1 MKNLNRIL
9 KVMEKQINS
18 ETLKLNLLRQEILE
32 KEKLKST
39 FSKELEVLANF
50 KVLDINQLRFLNEY
64 QNFLRRKIFEIDLFL
79 ENLKEEEKKLI
90 DSIKEKNMEK
100 KATHNY
106 IHKKLLL
113 QEVKKQFEE
122 NIQNTDTYNRKFN
135 NRIF

>member
-1 MKNLNRIL
+1 
-9 KVMEKQINS
+9 MEKQINS

-64 QNFLRRKIFEIDLFL
+64 QNFLRRKISEIDLFL

-90 DSIKEKNMEK
+90 ESIKEKNMEK

-106 IHKKLLL
+106 IHKKLFL

-122 NIQNTDTYNRKFN
+122 NIQNTDTYNRNFN